1 LWWSKNET
9 TFLPSLEVSSCHLAF
24 LGAFLAFLGAFRAFL
39 GAFRAFLV
47 VASSTAA
54 AFAFVFVS
62 SWQPIAAVFAS
73 SLPITTP
80 LGLE

>member
-9 TFLPSLEVSSCHLAF
+9 AFLPSSLEVSSYHLAF
-24 LGAFLAFLGAFRAFL
+24 LGAFLGAFL
-39 GAFRAFLV
+39 AFRAFLV
-47 VASSTAA
+47 VASSTVA
-54 AFAFVFVS
+54 AFAFVSVS